1 MARGTS
7 RRTAIVAD
15 RRPLERGLARFL
27 LEERGVFVVGEA
39 ATMADV
45 LLQIQQLK
53 PDFVVLHEK
62 LALDHDPTVVAQIR
76 RVSARTRLVLL
87 AANREALPPEL
98 ILLADSVVEDGPGL
112 TELGAAV
119 AGPIP
124 VTDATPMRAVAVDAE
139 AHVVPPPTRG
149 SGRRW
154 ADRVQGLAVASIIL
168 LAFAVARDMTTPSLV
183 PSVVGRAHLVAA
195 WESLDD
201 LESALSN
208 ATDEEIAEIAS
219 ALIDDRAAAEAA
231 GVNVT
236 PLDQAVAETLT
247 AVWTTLPP
255 ETQELLIAIFGE
267 IIFDDDVPPPPVPAP
282 TTEPPPSPQPAP
294 EPSPSPAETTTPP
307 PTETT
312 TPPPTETTTTTP
324 TETETTTPPTETTTP
339 PPTETTTPPPT
350 ETTTPP
356 PTETTTPP
364 PTETKT
370 PPPTKTKT
378 KTTTTETTTTETTTT
393 ETTTDRD
400 TTTPSTETTTPPP
413 RPRPSPTTTTRR
425 DRDHDRRP
433 RPAADRYHDPA
444 VDRDHDRAAGRGRR
458 NAKRVAAGRALRA
471 HVVARDLRVGA
482 STRAPQHR
490 GSG

>member
-1 MARGTS
+1 M
-7 RRTAIVAD
+7 
-15 RRPLERGLARFL
+15 
-27 LEERGVFVVGEA
+27 
-39 ATMADV
+39 
-45 LLQIQQLK
+45 
-53 PDFVVLHEK
+53 
-62 LALDHDPTVVAQIR
+62 
-76 RVSARTRLVLL
+76 
-87 AANREALPPEL
+87 
-98 ILLADSVVEDGPGL
+98 ADSVVEDGPGL

-124 VTDATPMRAVAVDAE
+124 ATDDAPMPVAVDAE

-183 PSVVGRAHLVAA
+183 PTVVGRAHLVAA

-236 PLDQAVAETLT
+236 PLDQALAETLT

-324 TETETTTPPTETTTP
+324 TDRDHDAADRDHDAAAPRPRRRRP
-339 PPTETTTPPPT
+339 RPRRRRRPRPRRRRRPRP
-350 ETTTPP
+350 
-356 PTETTTPP
+356 
-364 PTETKT
+364 T

-393 ETTTDRD
+393 ETDD
-400 TTTPSTETTTPPP
+400 
-413 RPRPSPTTTTRR
+413 
-425 DRDHDRRP
+425 DRDHDDRDDDRRP
-433 RPAADRYHDPA
+433 RPRPRDHDHAVDRDHDHAADRYHDRAADRYHDPA
-444 VDRDHDRAAGRGRR
+444 VDRDHDRAAGGEGETQSASLLVVPFALTLLLAISGWARR
-458 NAKRVAAGRALRA
+458 RARAAPRIRMSLA
-471 HVVARDLRVGA
+471 ARESR
-482 STRAPQHR
+482 S
-490 GSG
+490 S

>member
-27 LEERGVFVVGEA
+27 LEERGLFVVGEA

-53 PDFVVLHEK
+53 PDVVVLHEK
-62 LALDHDPTVVAQIR
+62 LALDHDPTVIAQIR
-76 RVSARTRLVLL
+76 RVSSRTRLVLL
-87 AANREALPPEL
+87 AASREALPPEL
-98 ILLADSVVEDGPGL
+98 ILLADTVVEDGPGL

-119 AGPIP
+119 AGPLR
-124 VTDATPMRAVAVDAE
+124 VMDAAPMPVAVDAE
-139 AHVVPPPTRG
+139 APVVPPLTRG

-168 LAFAVARDMTTPSLV
+168 LAFAIARDMTTPSLV
-183 PSVVGRAHLVAA
+183 PTVVGRAHLVAA

-236 PLDQAVAETLT
+236 PLDQAVAETLA

-294 EPSPSPAETTTPP
+294 EPSPSPA
-307 PTETT
+307 
-312 TPPPTETTTTTP
+312 
-324 TETETTTPPTETTTP
+324 
-339 PPTETTTPPPT
+339 
-350 ETTTPP
+350 
-356 PTETTTPP
+356 
-364 PTETKT
+364 
-370 PPPTKTKT
+370 
-378 KTTTTETTTTETTTT
+378 
-393 ETTTDRD
+393 
-400 TTTPSTETTTPPP
+400 
-413 RPRPSPTTTTRR
+413 
-425 DRDHDRRP
+425 
-433 RPAADRYHDPA
+433 
-444 VDRDHDRAAGRGRR
+444 
-458 NAKRVAAGRALRA
+458 
-471 HVVARDLRVGA
+471 
-482 STRAPQHR
+482 
-490 GSG
+490 

>member
-27 LEERGVFVVGEA
+27 LEERGIFVVGEA

-76 RVSARTRLVLL
+76 RVSARTRIVLL

-124 VTDATPMRAVAVDAE
+124 VTDATPMPVAVAVDAE
-139 AHVVPPPTRG
+139 ALVVPPPTRG
-149 SGRRW
+149 SARRW
-154 ADRVQGLAVASIIL
+154 ADRVQGLAVASIIA
-168 LAFAVARDMTTPSLV
+168 LAFVVARDMTTPSLV
-183 PSVVGRAHLVAA
+183 PTVVGRAHLVAA

-201 LESALSN
+201 LESALSS

-236 PLDQAVAETLT
+236 PLDQALARAGELNPMLRALVEPLLAFTLSPT
-247 AVWTTLPP
+247 MIDASHQRNVVPAVCEITVDCRLLP
-255 ETQELLIAIFGE
+255 ETTPADVEPLIRAALGNGRYDLEFTEAVGGTRSPLATPLWDALERFTAEIEPGARLAPIACPGFTDSHFLREAYGTTAYGFFPLKTMDTELATKLVHSANERIPV
-267 IIFDDDVPPPPVPAP
+267 DDVALGV
-282 TTEPPPSPQPAP
+282 
-294 EPSPSPAETTTPP
+294 
-307 PTETT
+307 
-312 TPPPTETTTTTP
+312 
-324 TETETTTPPTETTTP
+324 
-339 PPTETTTPPPT
+339 
-350 ETTTPP
+350 
-356 PTETTTPP
+356 
-364 PTETKT
+364 
-370 PPPTKTKT
+370 
-378 KTTTTETTTTETTTT
+378 
-393 ETTTDRD
+393 DMLR
-400 TTTPSTETTTPPP
+400 ST
-413 RPRPSPTTTTRR
+413 
-425 DRDHDRRP
+425 
-433 RPAADRYHDPA
+433 
-444 VDRDHDRAAGRGRR
+444 
-458 NAKRVAAGRALRA
+458 AKSLLG
-471 HVVARDLRVGA
+471 
-482 STRAPQHR
+482 P
-490 GSG
+490 

>member
-27 LEERGVFVVGEA
+27 LEERGLFVVGEA

-53 PDFVVLHEK
+53 PDIVVLHEK
-62 LALDHDPTVVAQIR
+62 LALDHDPTVIAQIR
-76 RVSARTRLVLL
+76 RVSSRTNLVLL
-87 AANREALPPEL
+87 AASREALPPEL
-98 ILLADSVVEDGPGL
+98 VLLADTVVEDGPGL

-124 VTDATPMRAVAVDAE
+124 ATDATPMPLTVAVDAE
-139 AHVVPPPTRG
+139 ALVVPPPTRG
-149 SGRRW
+149 SGSRW

-168 LAFAVARDMTTPSLV
+168 LAFAIARDMTTPSLV

-208 ATDEEIAEIAS
+208 ATDEEIAAIAS

-236 PLDQAVAETLT
+236 PLDQALAETL
-247 AVWTTLPP
+247 AAAWTTLPP

-282 TTEPPPSPQPAP
+282 TTEPSPSPQPAP
-294 EPSPSPAETTTPP
+294 EPSPS

-312 TPPPTETTTTTP
+312 TPPPTETTTTPP
-324 TETETTTPPTETTTP
+324 TETTTTPPTETTATQP
-339 PPTETTTPPPT
+339 
-350 ETTTPP
+350 
-356 PTETTTPP
+356 
-364 PTETKT
+364 K
-370 PPPTKTKT
+370 
-378 KTTTTETTTTETTTT
+378 
-393 ETTTDRD
+393 
-400 TTTPSTETTTPPP
+400 
-413 RPRPSPTTTTRR
+413 
-425 DRDHDRRP
+425 
-433 RPAADRYHDPA
+433 
-444 VDRDHDRAAGRGRR
+444 
-458 NAKRVAAGRALRA
+458 
-471 HVVARDLRVGA
+471 
-482 STRAPQHR
+482 
-490 GSG
+490 